1 MDSLLNSLDNLEE
14 ATNEVQQIAND
25 DAQARVEMEAMM
37 NAILVVITEI
47 QQSLNELED
56 LQDAAED
63 VAKLKGKIAQNNQ
76 KQNELLKKINALK
89 DTLQKS
95 PNIRN
100 LQEQLQ
106 NLKTNLTNN
115 ILDHERL
122 QRRPPGNSPNQTGL
136 GAGVALTP
144 EQRGVSGPIP
154 DPRGNAMLGGYR
166 YSGSSPGKIIRSI
179 KSKTKSK
186 RKKKI
191 NRTRTK
197 RRM

>member
-14 ATNEVQQIAND
+14 STNEVQQIAND

-37 NAILVVITEI
+37 NVILVVITEI

-56 LQDAAED
+56 LQDASED

-89 DTLQKS
+89 ETLQKS

-115 ILDHERL
+115 ILDHKRL
-122 QRRPPGNSPNQTGL
+122 QRRPPGNSPNQTRL
-136 GAGVALTP
+136 GATVAPTP
-144 EQRGVSGPIP
+144 KQRGMSPPMP
-154 DPRGNAMLGGYR
+154 DPRGNQMLGGYR
-166 YSGSSPGKIIRSI
+166 YSGNSPGKIINI
-179 KSKTKSK
+179 KSRTKSK
-186 RKKKI
+186 KKK
-191 NRTRTK
+191 NRTRTRTK

>member
-191 NRTRTK
+191 NRTRSK

>member
-1 MDSLLNSLDNLEE
+1 MDTLLDNLDKLEQ
-14 ATNEVQQIAND
+14 ATNNVQEIAND
-25 DAQARVEMEAMM
+25 DAQARLEMQAMM
-37 NAILVVITEI
+37 SAIIAVITEI
-47 QQSLNELED
+47 QRSLDELED
-56 LQDAAED
+56 VQDAAED

-76 KQNELLKKINALK
+76 KQNELLKKIIALK
-89 DTLQKS
+89 ETLQKS

-136 GAGVALTP
+136 RAGVAPTP
-144 EQRGVSGPIP
+144 EQRGVNQPIP
-154 DPRGNAMLGGYR
+154 DPRLNDMLGGYR

-191 NRTRTK
+191 NRTKTK

>member
-1 MDSLLNSLDNLEE
+1 
-14 ATNEVQQIAND
+14 
-25 DAQARVEMEAMM
+25 M
-37 NAILVVITEI
+37 NVILFVITEI

-56 LQDAAED
+56 LQDASED

-89 DTLQKS
+89 ETLQKS

-115 ILDHERL
+115 ILDHKRL
-122 QRRPPGNSPNQTGL
+122 QRRPPGNSPNQTGNSPNQTRL
-136 GAGVALTP
+136 EATVAPTP
-144 EQRGVSGPIP
+144 KQRKHKPHLP
-154 DPRGNAMLGGYR
+154 DPRGKMLGGYR
-166 YSGSSPGKIIRSI
+166 YSGNSPGKIINI
-179 KSKTKSK
+179 KSRTKSK
-186 RKKKI
+186 KKK
-191 NRTRTK
+191 NRTK

>member
-1 MDSLLNSLDNLEE
+1 MDALLGSLDNLEE

-25 DAQARVEMEAMM
+25 DAQVRVEMEAMM

-47 QQSLNELED
+47 QRSLNELEE

-63 VAKLKGKIAQNNQ
+63 VAKLKGKIEQNNQ

-89 DTLQKS
+89 ETLQKS

-122 QRRPPGNSPNQTGL
+122 QRRPPGNSPNQTQAQVDDYNADFANSQLL
-136 GAGVALTP
+136 GRPGSAQEMQTF
-144 EQRGVSGPIP
+144 
-154 DPRGNAMLGGYR
+154 GGYR
-166 YSGSSPGKIIRSI
+166 YSGSSPGKIISN
-179 KSKTKSK
+179 KSRTKTKSK
-186 RKKKI
+186 NKKKT
-191 NRTRTK
+191 RTR
-197 RRM
+197 RRRI